1 MQGRQNDNN
10 SFEQGQLPDLLYI
23 CPIRLDE
30 EGQPPHSHTD
40 HAELMLIRDGS
51 AMVYIDGQE
60 EPLHTGDFVL
70 CDAGK
75 LHSYYTAEGASAK
88 AVSCGFVHM
97 HCRGMEENCFIETQ
111 EHPIVRAGQ
120 AASRALD
127 YILAG
132 LEKSGESLDT
142 RNEEARKYMA
152 GAAVVLALQLHRIA
166 SERAEQ
172 AHFDLGMRTRIYLDR
187 HYLEPLTLDGIA
199 QAMGVSK
206 YHLDRVFLKTM
217 NCTPI
222 QYVIRRRMA
231 RAQTLLASTRDT
243 IQHIAAQCG
252 YDNYNYF
259 TVLFRK
265 TTGKTPREYRN
276 IMQGR
281 V

>member
-1 MQGRQNDNN
+1 MQGRQEAGS

-23 CPIRLDE
+23 CPLRLDE

-40 HAELMLIRDGS
+40 HAELLLIRDGS
-51 AMVYIDGQE
+51 AVVYIDGQE
-60 EPLHTGDFVL
+60 EPLQTGDFVL

-75 LHSYYTAEGASAK
+75 LHSYYTAQGTSAQ
-88 AVSCGFVHM
+88 AVSCGFVSL
-97 HCRGMEENCFIETQ
+97 HCRGMDENCFIGTQ

-120 AASRALD
+120 ASRALD

-132 LEKSGESLDT
+132 LEKATDSLDAK
-142 RNEEARKYMA
+142 NEEARRYMA

-166 SERAEQ
+166 SERAEH
-172 AHFDLGMRTRIYLDR
+172 AHFDLGVRTRIYLDR

-199 QAMGVSK
+199 EAMGVSK

-217 NCTPI
+217 DCTPI

-281 V
+281 G

>member
-1 MQGRQNDNN
+1 MQGRQDADS
-10 SFEQGQLPDLLYI
+10 SFEKGILPELLYI

-30 EGQPPHSHTD
+30 DGQPPHSHTD
-40 HAELMLIRDGS
+40 HAELMLIRDGN
-51 AMVYIDGQE
+51 ATVFIDGQE
-60 EPLHTGDFVL
+60 EHLNAGDFVL

-75 LHSYYTAEGASAK
+75 LHSYYTAEGASAD
-88 AVSCGFVHM
+88 AVSCGFVGL
-97 HCRGMEENCFIETQ
+97 HCRGIDQNCFIGSQ

-120 AASRALD
+120 ASRALD
-127 YILAG
+127 YILSG
-132 LEKSGESLDT
+132 LEKAGDSLDT
-142 RNEEARKYMA
+142 RNEEAQRYMA
-152 GAAVVLALQLHRIA
+152 ASAIVLALQLHRIA

-172 AHFDLGMRTRIYLDR
+172 AHFDLGVRTRIYLDR

-217 NCTPI
+217 DCTPI
-222 QYVIRRRMA
+222 QYIIRRRMA